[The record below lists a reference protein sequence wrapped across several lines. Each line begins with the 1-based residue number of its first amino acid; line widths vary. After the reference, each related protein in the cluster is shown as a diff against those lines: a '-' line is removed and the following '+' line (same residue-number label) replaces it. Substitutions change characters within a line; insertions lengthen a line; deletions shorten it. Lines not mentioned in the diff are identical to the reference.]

1 MIDLHWFKQLADYF
15 GGSENSPPHGFRLL
29 PGSWLWGLW
38 WGALAALII
47 LFSGQTTKFIYID
60 F

>member
-1 MIDLHWFKQLADYF
+1 MIDLSWCKRLADYF
-15 GGSENSPPHGFRLL
+15 GGSEDGPPPGLRLL
-29 PGSWLWGLW
+29 PASWLWGLW
-38 WGALAALII
+38 WGVMAALII